1 MLWKSNS
8 HKWMPAS
15 YQIFCLALLRFG
27 GFLYNLLPLWVKGQT
42 HTFYRNDQGCLGLGK
57 KQYKGYILPWG
68 SHDLSFVRT
77 GKCICLGESIA
88 WNESFIFFT
97 GILQNFSLASPM
109 APENIDLT
117 PIKSGAGKIPS
128 TYQIHFLSW
137 FMGWERRVN
146 GLMFPQL
153 HTLWME

>member
-15 YQIFCLALLRFG
+15 YKYFAWLYWGLEGFFIISYHCGLRDKLTLFIPNPRLSG
-27 GFLYNLLPLWVKGQT
+27 IREETVQRLY
-42 HTFYRNDQGCLGLGK
+42 
-57 KQYKGYILPWG
+57 LPWG
-68 SHDLSFVRT
+68 SHDLSFACA
-77 GKCICLGESIA
+77 GKCICLGKGIA

-97 GILQNFSLASPM
+97 GILQNLSLASPV

-128 TYQIHFLSW
+128 TYQIHFLSRC
-137 FMGWERRVN
+137 MGWERKVN